1 MLLNPQTTSHP
12 DRTTPRFTTARL
24 VALLLLFAF
33 ALTGVI
39 GCAPGSPLGPRVNV
53 SANPEQAL
61 KDGAAKVKVADEAAK
76 VGSKEEAK
84 KIYTDAVTYYTVAAN
99 NYKNTAT
106 GLAATME
113 AARIASD
120 KLDQKQQ
127 AYTLL
132 LAGLKTYPIGSLGN
146 SPLPQEAVELYNKIT
161 AELDAQ
167 NSKTYYYMVMDALM
181 KIAGNNA
188 VLALF
193 IVALAVT
200 LLTWPLRKMVLVQ
213 SNEMKRFM
221 PEMKKIQ
228 EKYKDDYMLSNEKI
242 QEFNKKH
249 GINPLAGCLPAL
261 AQWPITLLMYQ
272 VIAHYQFH
280 FTSHHFLWINE
291 TLGRAALKWPSPF
304 TGAVA
309 PNLAES
315 DLVLIVVYAASM
327 FFQMRFTPQS
337 SPDPQGRRDAEADGA
352 DDADND
358 VVLHVQRTVGVGVRA
373 LLAHVQRPDA
383 RSAMDHYPAAAQTRP
398 TRSGRRGERRQ
409 LGYRPGNT
417 RRIVAQPAADLAEE
431 SEEIRG
437 KGLGVRA
444 QGLGFRG
451 FLGSLRS

>member
-1 MLLNPQTTSHP
+1 MILFRNRQNLFQWKVRLEMLLNPQTTSHP
-12 DRTTPRFTTARL
+12 DKTTPRFTTARL

-61 KDGAAKVKVADEAAK
+61 KDGAAKVKVADDAAK

-106 GLAATME
+106 GLSATME

-132 LAGLKTYPIGSLGN
+132 RAGLKTYPIGSLGN

-161 AELDAQ
+161 GELDAQ

-337 SPDPQGRRDAEADGA
+337 SPDPQAVETQKQMALMMPIMMLFFMYSGQWASAFVLYWLMSNILTLGQQWIINRQLPKLDPLVLDAEGNAVNSATSPATPGA
-352 DDADND
+352 LSPNPR
-358 VVLHVQRTVGVGVRA
+358 LISPKNR
-373 LLAHVQRPDA
+373 
-383 RSAMDHYPAAAQTRP
+383 
-398 TRSGRRGERRQ
+398 
-409 LGYRPGNT
+409 
-417 RRIVAQPAADLAEE
+417 
-431 SEEIRG
+431 
-437 KGLGVRA
+437 KK
-444 QGLGFRG
+444 
-451 FLGSLRS
+451 

>member
-1 MLLNPQTTSHP
+1 MLLNRQTTLHT
-12 DRTTPRFTTARL
+12 DKTTPRFTTARL
-24 VALLLLFAF
+24 VALLLLFVV
-33 ALTGVI
+33 ALSGVV
-39 GCAPGSPLGPRVNV
+39 GCAPGTPLGAQIPV

-84 KIYTDAVTYYTVAAN
+84 KIYTDAVTYFTVAAN
-99 NYKNTAT
+99 KYKNTAT
-106 GLAATME
+106 GLTATME
-113 AARIASD
+113 AARIASE

-127 AYTLL
+127 AYTTLK
-132 LAGLKTYPIGSLGN
+132 AGLKTYPVGSLGT
-146 SPLPQEAVELYNKIT
+146 STLPQDAVALYEKIT
-161 AELDAQ
+161 LELDTQ

-193 IVALAVT
+193 MVALAVT

-228 EKYKDDYMLSNEKI
+228 EKYKDDMMLSNEKI

-280 FTSHHFLWINE
+280 FTGHHFLWISE
-291 TLGRAALKWPSPF
+291 KLGMASQKWPSPI

-315 DLVLIVVYAASM
+315 DLILMLAYVASM
-327 FFQMRFTPQS
+327 YFQMRFTPQS
-337 SPDPQGRRDAEADGA
+337 SPDPQAIETQKQMAITMPLMFFFVMWNGQWASAF
-352 DDADND
+352 
-358 VVLHVQRTVGVGVRA
+358 VLYWFMSNILTLGQQWIINKKLPKLEPLVLDEGGNAVN
-373 LLAHVQRPDA
+373 
-383 RSAMDHYPAAAQTRP
+383 SATAPVTATGPLTPNPRLISP
-398 TRSGRRGERRQ
+398 KNR
-409 LGYRPGNT
+409 
-417 RRIVAQPAADLAEE
+417 
-431 SEEIRG
+431 
-437 KGLGVRA
+437 KK
-444 QGLGFRG
+444 
-451 FLGSLRS
+451 